1 MENVEQ
7 LVELAS
13 LFEFDNVT
21 LKNDGSP
28 YMNALL
34 ELARYA
40 NDAESILYIMNDFQS
55 QARFRIKYGER

>member
-1 MENVEQ
+1 MENVEK
-7 LVELAS
+7 LVELAN

-34 ELARYA
+34 ELTRYA
-40 NDAESILYIMNDFQS
+40 NDAESILYIMNDFQA
-55 QARFRIKYGER
+55 QARFKIKYGER